1 MIAELGLAAL
11 WLAAAL
17 AVLQLVAGA
26 LAVRQDV
33 ASGEAGAEASI
44 ADLTRPATIVQ
55 GVFAALSFVA
65 LLYVFAI
72 TDLSVKLV
80 AENSHSLKPMIFKLS
95 GAWGNHEGS
104 MLLWVT
110 VLAASGALIAMVE
123 RRLPERMMQA
133 VLAAQGF
140 VALGFY
146 AFLLLSSNPFERL
159 PIPAEEGAGLNPLLQ
174 DIGPVSYTHLTLPTI
189 YSV

>member
-80 AENSHSLKPMIFKLS
+80 AGRGFLTEAGYSGYRHAAVRDYLPLS
-95 GAWGNHEGS
+95 
-104 MLLWVT
+104 VP
-110 VLAASGALIAMVE
+110 VL
-123 RRLPERMMQA
+123 
-133 VLAAQGF
+133 
-140 VALGFY
+140 
-146 AFLLLSSNPFERL
+146 
-159 PIPAEEGAGLNPLLQ
+159 
-174 DIGPVSYTHLTLPTI
+174 
-189 YSV
+189 